1 MLVTPARTSWRRM
14 ASQTSPAEKRRRE
27 KAKNEVILCKHSI
40 NLVSVIRVIKF
51 ANKIYTIPHNFSL
64 CCRNICILIMLQY
77 GSVLSNISFLPG
89 SFFLLNA
96 LQLRATSNDQKRRK
110 INTKAHYTIFFC
122 YSTKRFD
129 PDLKRSSLK
138 LY

>member
-77 GSVLSNISFLPG
+77 GSVLNNISFLPG

-96 LQLRATSNDQKRRK
+96 HQLRATSNDQKRRK
-110 INTKAHYTIFFC
+110 INIKAYYTIF
-122 YSTKRFD
+122 SVAPRKDSIQTLNA
-129 PDLKRSSLK
+129 PH
-138 LY
+138 

>member
-27 KAKNEVILCKHSI
+27 EAKNEVILCKHSI

-77 GSVLSNISFLPG
+77 GSVLNKISFLPG

-96 LQLRATSNDQKRRK
+96 HQLRATSNDQKRRK
-110 INTKAHYTIFFC
+110 INIKAYYTIF
-122 YSTKRFD
+122 SVAPRKDSIQTLNA
-129 PDLKRSSLK
+129 PH
-138 LY
+138 

>member
-64 CCRNICILIMLQY
+64 CCRNILILIMLQY
-77 GSVLSNISFLPG
+77 GSVLNNISFLPG
-89 SFFLLNA
+89 SFFLLNT

-110 INTKAHYTIFFC
+110 INTKAYYTIFFC
-122 YSTKRFD
+122 CSTKRFD
-129 PDLKRSSLK
+129 PDIKRSSLK